1 MIVVL
6 IALTLFFILY
16 LYIKYK
22 NNKKYYA
29 GKLLI
34 GSTSNK
40 GPFKLKSYSKLYI

>member
-6 IALTLFFILY
+6 VLLFVLY

-34 GSTSNK
+34 GSTNNK